1 MMDSTKQAFSRRAP
15 YDFFFDLNLHF
26 PQFLLNQTIVCVAL
40 NTCKYSAQQVYLN
53 KALWAKFFLM
63 FKLVVPTNL
72 PYVVDGVQYKAGLTN
87 WLVQFNTNTM
97 MSDNR
102 AAVYTLLPA
111 SSLALVSTSK
121 TFASSVWLER
131 EISDFTGINFLGLVD
146 TRRLLLDYFEPKQV
160 WQTHISNDKNF
171 SNTLYD
177 VFLVF

>member
-1 MMDSTKQAFSRRAP
+1 
-15 YDFFFDLNLHF
+15 
-26 PQFLLNQTIVCVAL
+26 
-40 NTCKYSAQQVYLN
+40 
-53 KALWAKFFLM
+53 M